1 MTPPDKRRP
10 TIIDVA
16 RSARVSVTT
25 VSHAL
30 NRKGQVN
37 EQTRRRVEEAARA
50 LGYHPNPRA
59 QRLRTGQ
66 GRTIAL
72 MSSMPFGISGGLARF
87 GFMMEVAGVAAEEAF
102 ARGLALVLVPPL
114 RNDALSQRRIEID
127 GAILLEPAAD
137 DATLAWLRQQNLPV
151 VCIGRPLGVDDVPYV
166 DVLTALGTDMLLSH
180 LWQQGARH
188 IGLVIGSQVR
198 NSYVECT
205 ESYRGFCAARG
216 IAPMIE
222 SVDEAAAEAGGHRA
236 CAALLRRHPE
246 LDALLVPVDAFAVG
260 ALDALGEAG
269 RNVPGDVRVATRYD
283 GVRARTSR
291 PPLTALDLHLE
302 VMASQAVSLL
312 FALIYGGE
320 DLGPRLAPPPP
331 ALIVRDSSRTTGR

>member
-1 MTPPDKRRP
+1 MPPAAPKHRP

-16 RSARVSVTT
+16 RAARVSVTT

-50 LGYHPNPRA
+50 LGYQPNPRA

-114 RNDALSQRRIEID
+114 RNDALSQRRVEID

-137 DATLAWLRQQNLPV
+137 DPTLAWLRQQDLPV
-151 VCIGRPLGVDDVPYV
+151 VCIGKPLGVDDVAYV
-166 DVLTALGTDMLLSH
+166 DVLTSLGTDILLTH
-180 LWQQGARH
+180 LWQQGARR
-188 IGLVIGSQVR
+188 IGLVIGSQAR

-205 ESYRGFCAARG
+205 DTYRRFCAAHG
-216 IAPMIE
+216 IAAMIE
-222 SVDEAAAEAGGHRA
+222 SVDETSAEAGGRLA
-236 CAALLRRHPE
+236 CASLLARCHE

-260 ALDALGEAG
+260 ALDALREAG
-269 RNVPGDVRVATRYD
+269 RRVPADVRVATRYD

-302 VMASQAVSLL
+302 VMASQAVRLL
-312 FALIYGGE
+312 FARIHGGAE
-320 DLGPRLAPPPP
+320 LEMRLAPPAP
-331 ALIVRDSSRTTGR
+331 ALIVRESSR